1 MKTIPMNPVDA
12 AWFHMDGPANTAV
25 VTALLTARR
34 RFDAA
39 AVRGQLAHR
48 LAPLPQFHRRVAD
61 AQTWT
66 GAPAWI
72 EDPALDIDQHVHHR
86 ALPPGAGDADL
97 RALVE
102 DLASQPLPQ
111 SMPLWQ
117 AHVVDG
123 PGAAGALIFR
133 YHHCLGDGMAMVEI
147 ARRVFDG
154 ADDLVPAP
162 PAGPPGPESA
172 SLVDAAWRLAHTAI
186 GEGLAL
192 VRDLARADDPDEP
205 FKGPAHARQR
215 VGWSR
220 PVPLAR
226 IKAIARAFDAKVND
240 VAVAAIAGALRRH
253 APASLGR
260 GVTLRAM
267 VPVDLRAA
275 MDIGDASN
283 GFGLAMLALPVDQA
297 APADRLR
304 VAARRMSAIK
314 HSAEAAATHELFD
327 LFGRGPKAVQQ
338 LAQGLFEDKI
348 SLVLTNVKGPSAAL
362 RLAGRNIDRLM
373 FWVPHPG
380 ERIGLGVSVCS
391 YRERV
396 TFGILADAAKLPD
409 PQRITRLIELELEA
423 LERAA
428 RTLAARP
435 GARPPA
441 SGLARRSAQR

>member
-25 VTALLTARR
+25 VTALLTSRR

-39 AVRGQLAHR
+39 AVRSQLLHR

-72 EDPALDIDQHVHHR
+72 EAPALDIDQHVHHR
-86 ALPPGAGDADL
+86 ALPEGAGQADL

-102 DLASQPLPQ
+102 DLASQPLPP

-147 ARRVFDG
+147 AGRVFDG
-154 ADDLVPAP
+154 ADEFAPAP
-162 PAGPPGPESA
+162 FTGLPGTETA
-172 SLVDAAWRLAHTAI
+172 SLADAAWRLASTAVD
-186 GEGLAL
+186 GGAAL
-192 VRDLARADDPDEP
+192 IRDLARSPDPDEP
-205 FKGPAHARQR
+205 FKGPACARQR

-220 PVPLAR
+220 PVALAR
-226 IKAIARAFDAKVND
+226 VKAIARAFDAKVND

-253 APASLGR
+253 APASLGH
-260 GVTLRAM
+260 GATLRAM
-267 VPVDLRAA
+267 VPVNLRAS

-283 GFGLAMLALPVDQA
+283 GFGLAMLALPVDEID
-297 APADRLR
+297 PAERLR
-304 VAARRMSAIK
+304 TTARRMSGIK
-314 HSAEAAATHELFD
+314 NSAEAAAMHELFD

-338 LAQGLFEDKI
+338 LAQGLFEDKV
-348 SLVLTNVKGPSAAL
+348 SLVLTNVRGPSAAL
-362 RLAGRNIDRLM
+362 RLAGRNIDRLV

-391 YRERV
+391 YRGRV
-396 TFGILADAAKLPD
+396 TFGILADAAKVPD
-409 PQRITRLIELELEA
+409 PQRITRLIELEIGA

-428 RTLAARP
+428 HALETGPRAKPLVAA
-435 GARPPA
+435 
-441 SGLARRSAQR
+441 SARRAAHR